1 MRTIRRGD
9 RGPAVAEIRAVLR
22 NLDVLPAAT
31 ADAGGQAEFDEQ
43 TELAV
48 RTFQQSRGLSADGR
62 VGEETWRALEAAR
75 WRLGSRTLYP
85 SVPEPLIG
93 DDGRQLQERALE
105 VGYDVGRAG
114 PVHGAQGPRAV

>member
-22 NLDVLPAAT
+22 TLDVLPAGT
-31 ADAGGQAEFDEQ
+31 ADSGLRAEFEEQ

-75 WRLGSRTLYP
+75 WRLGSRPPFP
-85 SVPEPLIG
+85 SGPQPPV
-93 DDGRQLQERALE
+93 RA
-105 VGYDVGRAG
+105 DRRAPSGRAAG
-114 PVHGAQGPRAV
+114 VGGDRGAAGARSRRASP

>member
-22 NLDVLPAAT
+22 SLDGLPAT
-31 ADAGGQAEFDEQ
+31 EQDAPAEFDEQ

-48 RTFQQSRGLSADGR
+48 RAFQQSRGLSADGR

-75 WRLGSRTLYP
+75 WRLGAAGAASGLSRL
-85 SVPEPLIG
+85 
-93 DDGRQLQERALE
+93 
-105 VGYDVGRAG
+105 RAG
-114 PVHGAQGPRAV
+114 R